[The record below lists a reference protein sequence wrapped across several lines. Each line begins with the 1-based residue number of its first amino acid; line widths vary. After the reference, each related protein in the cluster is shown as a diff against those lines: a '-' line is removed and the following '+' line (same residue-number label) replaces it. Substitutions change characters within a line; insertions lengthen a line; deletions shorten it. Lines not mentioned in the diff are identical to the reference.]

1 MISYSEMTKEEL
13 KKESESL
20 KNKYDDYKTLNYNL
34 NMARGKPCKE
44 QLDLSTE
51 LMSVLGENNYKAAD
65 GFDLRNYGILDGI
78 PEAKKLF
85 AEVLGVTPDKVIVG
99 GNSSLNLMYDTIS
112 RAMLFGVPGSEKPW
126 GKYEKVKFICPV
138 PGYDRH
144 FGVTKEFGIEM
155 INVSMTPEGPDMNEV
170 ERLVAQDS
178 SIKGIW
184 CVPLYSNPDG
194 ITYTEDTCK
203 RFAKMKTAASDFRIM
218 WDNAYCVHHL
228 SEESVDSIPDIIDLC
243 EKAGNPD
250 RVFVFASTS
259 KITWAGA
266 GISCVASSADNV
278 TYIKSHLNYQTIGSD
293 KINQLR
299 HVAFLKNYDNIKLL
313 MQKHASILK
322 PKFEAVFKVLSQ
334 NLKDTGVASWN
345 EPKGGY
351 FISLYVLDDTAR
363 RVVSLCKDCG
373 VELTPAGA
381 TFPYSRDPKDN
392 NIRIA
397 PTFPPVGE
405 LIAAIEILCLCV
417 KIASVEKL
425 LEKY

>member
-1 MISYSEMTKEEL
+1 MISYIEMTEEEL
-13 KKESESL
+13 RKESKSL
-20 KNKYDDYKTLNYNL
+20 KKKYDEYKALDYNL
-34 NMARGKPCKE
+34 NMTRGKPCKE
-44 QLDLSTE
+44 QLDLSLG
-51 LMSVLGENNYKAAD
+51 LMSVLGEDDYKTVD

-78 PEAKKLF
+78 FEAKKLF
-85 AEVLGVTPDKVIVG
+85 AEVLGVASDKVIVG

-126 GKYEKVKFICPV
+126 IKYEKIKFLCPA

-155 INVSMTPEGPDMNEV
+155 INIPMTPQGPDMDEV
-170 ERLVAQDS
+170 ERLVAHDP

-194 ITYTEDTCK
+194 ITYSEKTCR
-203 RFAKMKTAASDFRIM
+203 RFAKMKAAASDFRIM
-218 WDNAYCVHHL
+218 WDNAYFVHHL
-228 SEESVDSIPDIIDLC
+228 SDNNNDSIPDIIDLC

-250 RVFVFASTS
+250 RVLVFASTS

-266 GISCVASSADNV
+266 GISCVASSLGNIS
-278 TYIKSHLNYQTIGSD
+278 YIKSHLNYQTIGSD

-299 HVAFLKNYDNIKLL
+299 HVAFLKNYDNIKVL
-313 MQKHASILK
+313 MQKHAKIIK
-322 PKFEAVFKVLSQ
+322 PKFEAVFKIM
-334 NLKDTGVASWN
+334 NEKLKDAGVARWN

-351 FISLYVLDDTAR
+351 FISLYVLDNTAK

-381 TFPYSRDPKDN
+381 TFPYSHDPKDN

-405 LIAAIEILCLCV
+405 LITAIEILCLCV
-417 KIASVEKL
+417 KIASIEKL

>member
-1 MISYSEMTKEEL
+1 MISYNEMTKDELRNEL
-13 KKESESL
+13 KGLRE
-20 KNKYDDYKTLNYNL
+20 KYDEYKALDYNL
-34 NMARGKPCKE
+34 NMSRGKPCKE
-44 QLDLSTE
+44 QLDLSSE
-51 LMSVLGENNYKAAD
+51 LLSILGDNNYKAAD

-85 AEVLGVTPDKVIVG
+85 AEVLSITPDKVIVG

-126 GKYEKVKFICPV
+126 SKQENVKFLCPV

-155 INVSMTPEGPDMNEV
+155 INIAMTSEGPDMDEV
-170 ERLVAQDS
+170 EKLVLNDS

-194 ITYTEDTCK
+194 ITYSEDTCK
-203 RFAKMKTAASDFRIM
+203 RFAEMKTAAPDFRIM
-218 WDNAYCVHHL
+218 WDNAYGVHHL
-228 SEESVDSIPDIIDLC
+228 SDENFDSIPDIIDLC

-250 RVFVFASTS
+250 RAFVFASTS

-266 GISCVASSADNV
+266 GISCIASSLNNV
-278 TYIKSHLNYQTIGSD
+278 SYIKSHINFQTIGSD

-313 MQKHASILK
+313 MKKHADILK
-322 PKFEAVFKVLSQ
+322 PKFEAVFKVLHQ
-334 NLKDTGVASWN
+334 NLQDAGIASWN

-351 FISLYVLDDTAR
+351 FISLYVQEGTAK
-363 RVVSLCKDCG
+363 RVVSLCKECG

-405 LIAAIEILCLCV
+405 LIAAIEILCVCA

-425 LEKY
+425 IEN